1 METTPDTPT
10 APAQVPVPA
19 HAPTTAPTAENQPT
33 PAKPDPLKKESP
45 REILNRRFHEAIK
58 RHTQAALQT
67 APFPSQSQIQNGLP
81 VALSAPSNVPSEAH
95 SQDPSVSLSVAHT
108 RESISPSS
116 RLCQARSRIAAHLKG
131 IFKPI
136 PMPEKLRQ
144 ERIKAGISVPDPKIQ
159 YVIVSGEKPA
169 NSDTTE
175 W

>member
-10 APAQVPVPA
+10 APAQVPTT
-19 HAPTTAPTAENQPT
+19 APTTAPTAENQPT

-45 REILNRRFHEAIK
+45 REVLNRRFHEAIK

-67 APFPSQSQIQNGLP
+67 APFPSQSQIQNGVP
-81 VALSAPSNVPSEAH
+81 VAVSAPNNAPCAAPT
-95 SQDPSVSLSVAHT
+95 QDPSVSLSVAHT

-116 RLCQARSRIAAHLKG
+116 RLCQARSRIAAHLKS
-131 IFKPI
+131 IVKPI

-159 YVIVSGEKPA
+159 YVVVSGEKSA
-169 NSDTTE
+169 NPDTTE